1 MEGDIRIGKINCMEQ
16 GSLQFLTVG
25 GFMSIVH
32 AIIEPFVIVFVTV
45 LELYYQSLWKLH
57 SLCFLSTGPVA
68 RFSFHR
74 HEGSQLSGSPSVT
87 SHVTFLLIVAL
98 CHLALIS

>member
-1 MEGDIRIGKINCMEQ
+1 
-16 GSLQFLTVG
+16 
-25 GFMSIVH
+25 MSIVH
-32 AIIEPFVIVFVTV
+32 AIIERFIIVFVTV
-45 LELYYQSLWKLH
+45 LGLYYQSFWKLH
-57 SLCFLSTGPVA
+57 LLCFLSTGPVA